1 MPACFNLGYKAIRIP
16 QHISLPFAITWVL
29 CAPHVL
35 PQLCTRLYIPENS
48 GVSLGC
54 PVHCSGNVRPSHIT
68 ALSHKLSSL
77 VLLFHHHS
85 TAVSPAAAA

>member
-1 MPACFNLGYKAIRIP
+1 VPVSIWGCKAIRIP
-16 QHISLPFAITWVL
+16 QHIGPAFAITQVL
-29 CAPHVL
+29 YAPDVL
-35 PQLCTRLYIPENS
+35 PQLCTKLYIPENS

-77 VLLFHHHS
+77 VLLFHHHI

>member
-1 MPACFNLGYKAIRIP
+1 VLG
-16 QHISLPFAITWVL
+16 
-29 CAPHVL
+29 APHVL
-35 PQLCTRLYIPENS
+35 LQLYTKLYIFENS

-68 ALSHKLSSL
+68 ALSHKPSSL
-77 VLLFHHHS
+77 VLLFHHHI